1 MLLIRIIAEAGQN
14 LIVGKA
20 VDLLATHFKVGPV
33 CATSAA
39 TMYHRW
45 LKSLGLA
52 PPAHFRRRKS
62 VTSEFN
68 IGRAN
73 IRRGFVGPFN
83 HRDCIMKE

>member
-1 MLLIRIIAEAGQN
+1 MLLLMLLIGTIAEAGQN

-20 VDLLATHFKVGPV
+20 VDLLATHFKVRPV
-33 CATSAA
+33 CVAFAA
-39 TMYHRW
+39 TMYPRW

-52 PPAHFRRRKS
+52 PPAHFRRQKS

-73 IRRGFVGPFN
+73 I
-83 HRDCIMKE
+83 